1 MIDYHKT
8 ETIRC
13 ALFSE
18 TESGLFDRHDV
29 SIEVTPDVA
38 ISRYVAFEVEKSKS
52 RTIIFNTD
60 KGKIPVQGQFLCI
73 PFDIGRQMSDLFAYE
88 RKMYPKT
95 MQVDISCL
103 GPSEESFH
111 LRAKYRDSLA
121 KTRIPLAIEN
131 NSIVPLYDVQDGVIP
146 LRKRTLLWKD
156 EFKDNIVIA
165 RLWNNKILKI
175 EEVLDDMLKPKAEGS
190 DQTSGGFA

>member
-8 ETIRC
+8 ETVKC

-18 TESGLFDRHDV
+18 ATSGVFDRY
-29 SIEVTPDVA
+29 EVRVEITPDVA
-38 ISRYVAFEVEKSKS
+38 ISRYIAFELEKSKS
-52 RTIIFNTD
+52 RTIIFLTD
-60 KGKIPVQGQFLCI
+60 QGKVPVQGQFLCI
-73 PFDIGRQMSDLFAYE
+73 PFDTGRHMNDIFAFE

-95 MQVDISCL
+95 MQVDITSP
-103 GPSEESFH
+103 GPVGESFH

-131 NSIVPLYDVQDGVIP
+131 NSIVPMYDIQAGIIP
-146 LRKRTLLWKD
+146 LKNGIFQLKD
-156 EFKDNIVIA
+156 EFKDNIVIV

-175 EEVLDDMLKPKAEGS
+175 EEVLDEMIQPKSEGP
-190 DQTSGGFA
+190 DQTPSGP